1 MNQVLPDSP
10 VLLICNPYQPAP
22 GGRDM
27 TAFQRNSMRMI
38 GLACWCVASAL
49 ALDLTERQALQLLRD
64 SPHFREAQAEVG
76 IARAEAKRFQYR
88 PNPSVSS
95 TLEGAGRTE
104 FYVFEQPLA
113 INGRRT
119 LLRQAGMSAIQAA
132 ETQADHAVRDLE
144 ALLRVA
150 FVDLVHAQ
158 ERRVAIRQ
166 AIEEADNLVQVL
178 REREAEGEGSR
189 FDRLSAEREVAERRM
204 DLAECAA
211 RIAESQIRLAAY
223 LGDQV
228 APAALVAAGSLR
240 PSYALPVLADVLA
253 QGVTARGDY
262 TAETQRLEQLRL
274 ESQAADRMRIPN
286 PVLSGGLKRADVGGR
301 IVSGPVLTVSV
312 GLPVFSK
319 GQAEKGLAEAEAGRV
334 RARRQVIEREIRSE
348 IRAAHAELDRRR
360 SIARTYEAE
369 SEPIARELLEIAEIA
384 YAEDE
389 QSLQELLEAYRVV
402 YVARIRALELRSLA
416 KLAEVRF
423 DRSVAKDLL
432 Q

>member
-1 MNQVLPDSP
+1 
-10 VLLICNPYQPAP
+10 
-22 GGRDM
+22 M
-27 TAFQRNSMRMI
+27 TVFQRSSMRMI
-38 GLACWCVASAL
+38 GLACWCVASAV

-76 IARAEAKRFQYR
+76 IARAEAKRFEYR

-119 LLRQAGMSAIQAA
+119 LLRQAGMSAVQAA
-132 ETQADHAVRDLE
+132 ETRADHAVRDLE

-158 ERRVAIRQ
+158 ERRAAIRQ
-166 AIEEADNLVQVL
+166 AIEEADKLVQIL
-178 REREAEGEGSR
+178 REREAAGEGSR
-189 FDRLSAEREVAERRM
+189 FDRLSAEREVAERGM
-204 DLAECAA
+204 DLAECEA

-228 APAALVAAGSLR
+228 PPTELIAAGSLR

-274 ESQAADRMRIPN
+274 ESRAADRMRIPN

-301 IVSGPVLTVSV
+301 IVSGPVLSVSV

-319 GQAEKGLAEAEAGRV
+319 GQAEKGLAEAEAGRA
-334 RARRQVIEREIRSE
+334 RARRTVIEREIRTE
-348 IRAAHAELDRRR
+348 IRAAHAELERRR
-360 SIARTYEAE
+360 TIARTYQAE

-402 YVARIRALELRSLA
+402 YLARIRALELRSLA